1 MKHSK
6 IRPVL
11 LVLIGALL
19 LLSAGCAQ
27 QDEGD
32 LDDPQVI
39 IIEPGIDEE
48 NPSLDNEDDQETEE
62 NEEEGFIDYGSAAT
76 LEDLTTA
83 QSKVQSYYF
92 QQTIPYLDGSVVIQV
107 WFKDNQ
113 MKWISTMDGMV
124 GTEMY
129 YDFNENKVI
138 SYTPSEGNTA
148 IMMEF
153 SPSDP
158 DLPDQPKADDY
169 LSYTVVATE
178 EIDGQVCKVLQTDT
192 GDKLW
197 VSTLYGMPLQV
208 EFTDSLG
215 DRYTVAYEN
224 LRIND
229 ISDKEIALPEGVTVY
244 DMGASGL

>member
-1 MKHSK
+1 
-6 IRPVL
+6 
-11 LVLIGALL
+11 
-19 LLSAGCAQ
+19 
-27 QDEGD
+27 
-32 LDDPQVI
+32 
-39 IIEPGIDEE
+39 
-48 NPSLDNEDDQETEE
+48 
-62 NEEEGFIDYGSAAT
+62 
-76 LEDLTTA
+76 
-83 QSKVQSYYF
+83 
-92 QQTIPYLDGSVVIQV
+92 
-107 WFKDNQ
+107 
-113 MKWISTMDGMV
+113 
-124 GTEMY
+124 
-129 YDFNENKVI
+129 
-138 SYTPSEGNTA
+138 
-148 IMMEF
+148 MMEF